1 MEKCGYTI
9 RILQPAM
16 SLVLPMSD
24 KEESRGKEIDLVE
37 RKGIQS
43 RIYQKLLFLCYKKEE
58 TLLRKTERNK

>member
-1 MEKCGYTI
+1 
-9 RILQPAM
+9 M

-24 KEESRGKEIDLVE
+24 KKESRGKEIDLEE

-58 TLLRKTERNK
+58 TLLRKMERNKWYNAARSEEDD

>member
-1 MEKCGYTI
+1 
-9 RILQPAM
+9 M

-24 KEESRGKEIDLVE
+24 KKESRGKEIDLEE

-58 TLLRKTERNK
+58 TLLRKMERNK